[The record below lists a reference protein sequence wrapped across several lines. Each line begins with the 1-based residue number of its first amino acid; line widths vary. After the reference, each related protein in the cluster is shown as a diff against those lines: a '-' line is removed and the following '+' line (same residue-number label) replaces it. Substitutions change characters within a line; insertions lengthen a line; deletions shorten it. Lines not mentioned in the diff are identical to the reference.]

1 MKEAL
6 IVRSVHQHHRSAFI
20 QTGTND
26 SYAFDYLLN
35 EAQSLLSR
43 LHQVKPFSMTMPM
56 VQGAAV
62 SFRAMEQISELLEN
76 GKAAIFRSINEFIA
90 TIEHSKKAHSDAAAL
105 QTRFSLLK
113 LRYNSILDQ
122 LDIFADV
129 LAQRSEHG
137 VGIWLSGL
145 DVLAEDGL
153 KACSPLAPSPALMVY
168 IDRGHG
174 AAIRRA
180 NTKLPGGDTNPVAV
194 IQVPRERMVG
204 SGVASSLIHEIG
216 HQAVESI
223 DLSNQL
229 RRALHLMR
237 ERQPEKPWHLYAQW
251 ISEILADCWSM
262 GHLGVTAT
270 MGLMGVVS
278 LPSYFQFRLDMK
290 GPHPP
295 PYIRVKLSCA
305 FGKALFPGKHW
316 DRLWQTWMQ
325 FYPKD
330 ELPAPKLD
338 TLADLDSIENEFVQ
352 LVLGHKSP
360 QLKGNAFG
368 KILPTADRQPA
379 QLKKLYKQWQNDSAT
394 LDKSPPTLV
403 FAVFGQAKYDLTIDA
418 NEENALLSQILRNWA
433 YRRK

>member
-1 MKEAL
+1 MKQAIAIPAIGIHKAGE
-6 IVRSVHQHHRSAFI
+6 VRSPSEDR
-20 QTGTND
+20 
-26 SYAFDYLLN
+26 YAFEYLLN

-43 LHQVKPFSMTMPM
+43 LNQVKPFSMTMPM

-62 SFRAMEQISELLEN
+62 SPRAMQQISELLEN
-76 GKAAIFRSINEFIA
+76 GKRTILGSINQFIE
-90 TIEHSKKAHSDAAAL
+90 TIQRSDKQSAEAAVL

-153 KACSPLAPSPALMVY
+153 NACSSLSPSPALMVY

-180 NTKLPGGDTNPVAV
+180 NTKLPGGDANPVAV

-216 HQAVESI
+216 HQAIESI
-223 DLSNQL
+223 DMSNQL
-229 RRALHLMR
+229 RRSLHQKLQQ
-237 ERQPEKPWHLYAQW
+237 QPGEPWHLYAQW
-251 ISEILADCWSM
+251 ISEILADCWSL
-262 GHLGVTAT
+262 GHLGITAT

-305 FGKALFPGKHW
+305 FGKTLFPGTHW
-316 DRLWQTWMQ
+316 DRIWQMWKQ
-325 FYPKD
+325 FYPTNQ
-330 ELPAPKLD
+330 LPAATLKV
-338 TLADLDSIENEFVQ
+338 LADLDRIEPDFVQ
-352 LVLGHKSP
+352 LVLQHKSD
-360 QLKGNAFG
+360 QLKGNSFES
-368 KILPTADRQPA
+368 ILPTGDRQPA
-379 QLKKLYKQWQNDSAT
+379 QLRLLYKQWQNNSTT
-394 LDKSPPTLV
+394 LDASPPTLV

-418 NEENALLSQILRNWA
+418 GEENALLSQILRNWA
-433 YRRK
+433 YKRT